1 MLWDDILVPSRG
13 VIAGGELPM
22 HKKLWNKDYVLVL
35 QGNAVSTIGDL
46 MYSVAI
52 GYWVY
57 QQTGSSALMGV
68 MSSIAMF
75 VTMFLSPVCGS
86 IVDKCSR
93 KGLIVGIDIIQG
105 LLMLGVSILAWTN
118 ALSVPVVLMAAF
130 VAAFG
135 SVFYSP
141 AISTLMLDIIPRD
154 ELVRGQ
160 SVHSGIVTLINLI
173 GTGFSGAMVALLGVP
188 LIVAINGLS
197 NLYAACTELFV
208 SVPRTVQ
215 QGMPVTVRGIAQDM
229 RRAVKTIFS
238 DDFLRLF
245 IPSALIINLLGAG
258 PAMLALPFCM
268 EKGYSVDMYGYLMA
282 IVTAG
287 SLLGVVVLGIVKLLP
302 KSRFRMLAL
311 SFTSSMI
318 FYILAYLSP
327 QFLPLCILA
336 CLASMTNAVGN
347 AIFNATM
354 MLALPEENRSAI
366 LGFIQSASCGGTA
379 LSAVLFGLAG
389 EVFPLSATFAVGSLV
404 TLVPIVYLCFHRKTK
419 EFILAHQE

>member
-93 KGLIVGIDIIQG
+93 KGLIVGIDIVQG

-118 ALSVPVVLMAAF
+118 ALSVPVVLLAAF

-287 SLLGVVVLGIVKLLP
+287 SLLGVVVLGIVKLSP

-336 CLASMTNAVGN
+336 CLASMTNAIGN

-389 EVFPLSATFAVGSLV
+389 EVFPLSVTFAVGSLM